1 MIEPRL
7 AEPGSA
13 IHLQLSPALAVDD
26 TSFADLCRQNPD
38 LRIER
43 TAEGAVIIMAP
54 AGSSSGRR
62 NSAIV
67 SFLYHW
73 ARADGT
79 GTIYDSSTGFKL
91 PNGAIRSPDAAW
103 VTNDRLA
110 ALPPGAEDGFAPLC
124 PDFVVELRSVSDR
137 LAAVQAKMDEYMANG
152 VRLGWLID
160 PIERTVYIYRPT
172 RPVEILAGPAQ
183 MAGDPELSGFV
194 LPLDDVWR

>member
-7 AEPGSA
+7 AEPGSS
-13 IHLQLSPALAVDD
+13 IRLQLSPALAVDD

-67 SFLYHW
+67 SFLYQW
-73 ARADGT
+73 ACKDGT
-79 GTIYDSSTGFKL
+79 GTSYDSSTGFKL
-91 PNGAIRSPDAAW
+91 PSGAIRSPDAAW

-110 ALPPGAEDGFAPLC
+110 TLPPGAEDGFAPIC
-124 PDFVVELRSVSDR
+124 PDFVVELRSQSDR
-137 LAAVQAKMDEYMANG
+137 LAAVQAKMDEYIANG
-152 VRLGWLID
+152 ARLGWLID
-160 PIERTVYIYRPT
+160 PIERTVHVYRPGRAIERLVDVDRVT
-172 RPVEILAGPAQ
+172 
-183 MAGDPELSGFV
+183 GDPELQGFV
-194 LPLDDVWR
+194 LPLEDVWR